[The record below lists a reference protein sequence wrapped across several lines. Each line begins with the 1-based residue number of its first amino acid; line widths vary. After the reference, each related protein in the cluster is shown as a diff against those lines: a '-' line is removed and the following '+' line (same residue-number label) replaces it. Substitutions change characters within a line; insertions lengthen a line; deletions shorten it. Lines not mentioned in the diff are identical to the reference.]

1 MVMGSSAQDPGSGSV
16 RHVPFWGEMEVQEPG
31 LREIACEQSPLSRPD
46 GSATF
51 VQGDTSVLVGVYGPA
66 EIKFSREMH
75 DKSTVEV
82 MVRPKV
88 GLPAIQEKNY
98 EQLIRETCESVILGT
113 LHPRTSITIVLQV
126 INDAGSLLA
135 CFLNAACM
143 GMMDAGLPMRALF
156 CGVTC
161 ALDNDG
167 QLTIDPTTKEQKE
180 SRTVLTFAIE
190 STENKIL
197 TVSSRGAYSPAELQ
211 QCIAAAQLSAQKI
224 FHFYRDSVKRR
235 YSKS

>member
-1 MVMGSSAQDPGSGSV
+1 ML
-16 RHVPFWGEMEVQEPG
+16 FWRMMEALEPG
-31 LREIACEQSPLSRPD
+31 LREIACEQSLLSRPD

-51 VQGDTSVLVGVYGPA
+51 VQGDTSVLAGVYGPA

-75 DKSTVEV
+75 DKSTIEV

-88 GLPAIQEKNY
+88 GLPAIQEKY
-98 EQLIRETCESVILGT
+98 QEQLIRETCESVILGT
-113 LHPRTSITIVLQV
+113 LHPRTSITIVLQA

-135 CFLNAACM
+135 CCLNAACM
-143 GMMDAGLPMRALF
+143 GMMDAGLPMRAMF

-167 QLTIDPTTKEQKE
+167 QLTIDPTTKDQKE
-180 SRTVLTFAIE
+180 SRAVLTFAIE
-190 STENKIL
+190 STEKKIL
-197 TVSSRGAYSPAELQ
+197 TVSTRGVYSPAELQ
-211 QCIAAAQLSAQKI
+211 QCIAAAQISAQNI

>member
-1 MVMGSSAQDPGSGSV
+1 M
-16 RHVPFWGEMEVQEPG
+16 MEEPETG
-31 LREIACEQSPLSRPD
+31 LREIGCEQSLLSRPD

-66 EIKFSREMH
+66 EIRFSREML

-88 GLPAIQEKNY
+88 GLPAIQEKNQ

-126 INDAGSLLA
+126 INDGGSLLA

-143 GMMDAGLPMRALF
+143 GMMDAGLPMRSMF

-161 ALDNDG
+161 TLNDDG
-167 QLTIDPTTKEQKE
+167 LITIDPTTKEQKE
-180 SRTVLTFAIE
+180 SRAVFTFAIE
-190 STENKIL
+190 STEKKIL
-197 TVSSRGAYSPAELQ
+197 TVSTRGAYSPAELQ
-211 QCIAAAQLSAQKI
+211 QCIAAAQLAAQNI